1 MIHTE
6 TKPPS
11 PEPVEGRPVASG
23 DEWLGKNAGAR
34 RRLWERLNPRN
45 RRQLRV
51 LAHALVLR
59 QAKER
64 IPENLRQQ
72 FLSALDDLE
81 RLTRRIEQ
89 LLAKLG
95 KPPH

>member
-34 RRLWERLNPRN
+34 RRLWEHLNPRH
-45 RRQLRV
+45 RRELRV
-51 LAHALVLR
+51 LARAFVLR

-64 IPENLRQQ
+64 IPESLRQQ
-72 FLSALDDLE
+72 FFSALDELE

-89 LLAKLG
+89 LFVKLG
-95 KPPH
+95 KPPY

>member
-6 TKPPS
+6 PKPPS
-11 PEPVEGRPVASG
+11 PEPVGGRPVASG

-34 RRLWERLNPRN
+34 RRLWESLNPRH
-45 RRQLRV
+45 RRELRILARV
-51 LAHALVLR
+51 LTLR

-64 IPENLRQQ
+64 IPESLRQQ
-72 FLSALDDLE
+72 FFSALDELE

-95 KPPH
+95 KPPY